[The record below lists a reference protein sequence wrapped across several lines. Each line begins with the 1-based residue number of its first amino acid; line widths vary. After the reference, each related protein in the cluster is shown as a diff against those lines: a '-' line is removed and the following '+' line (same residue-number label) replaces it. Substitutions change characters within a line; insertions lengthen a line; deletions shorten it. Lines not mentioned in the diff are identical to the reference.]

1 MSVLKKFKYL
11 LLFIAIPYTTFAQDT
26 TALKK
31 LATRFANAT
40 FNSNHKLVVDL
51 TYPKLVELSGGRD
64 SMQKLIIERI
74 TALQK
79 QGVMKFEGSVDS
91 PGPFIQAGD
100 QIHCLIPE
108 TLFLN
113 VLSGRY
119 VTRSYLLD
127 ISNDK
132 GKTWTFMDVG
142 KMPADVLHKL
152 LPNYNNELVIPASG
166 KPMFFPYRQ

>member
-91 PGPFIQAGD
+91 PGPLYRRAI
-100 QIHCLIPE
+100 
-108 TLFLN
+108 
-113 VLSGRY
+113 
-119 VTRSYLLD
+119 RS
-127 ISNDK
+127 I
-132 GKTWTFMDVG
+132 V
-142 KMPADVLHKL
+142 
-152 LPNYNNELVIPASG
+152 
-166 KPMFFPYRQ
+166 